1 MTSARGEKGKAMRP
15 KDLVFTSYPTP
26 RSIDEIAT
34 RATNQGIYTVDSEI
48 KTVHYFLEDGYM
60 VIGTPN
66 GHLRLSI
73 DRAEAIAWE
82 LIDIIP
88 EYRKDIREG
97 RRLMTSK
104 EIGKMLESDYR

>member
-1 MTSARGEKGKAMRP
+1 MRYQ
-15 KDLVFTSYPTP
+15 DLVFNKYSSPKN
-26 RSIDEIAT
+26 IDEIAT

-48 KTVHYFLEDGYM
+48 KTVHYFIEDNSM

-66 GHLRLSI
+66 GHLRMSI

-88 EYRKDIREG
+88 EYRKDRREG
-97 RRLMTSK
+97 RKLMTSK
-104 EIGKMLESDYR
+104 QIGKMLEGDYK